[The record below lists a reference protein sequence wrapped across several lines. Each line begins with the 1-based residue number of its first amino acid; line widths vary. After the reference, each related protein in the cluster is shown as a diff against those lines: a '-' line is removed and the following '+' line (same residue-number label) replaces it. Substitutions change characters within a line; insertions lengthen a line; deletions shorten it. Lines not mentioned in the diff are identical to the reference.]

1 MATVHLPTSTR
12 HIPRHKANLKPR
24 LLDLLK
30 MLVSRVR
37 HYRKVAYQRKM
48 LAQMSDHMLKD
59 IGITRADALNE
70 ANKPFWK

>member
-12 HIPRHKANLKPR
+12 HLPR
-24 LLDLLK
+24 LRVNLAPRFLSLFK
-30 MLVSRVR
+30 FMQHRVR

-59 IGITRADALNE
+59 IGISRADALHE
-70 ANKPFWK
+70 ASKPFWR